1 MRALTD
7 ALDANG
13 LVSPAPSRFCS
24 RAPPPIGNASPAARR
39 WSERASRYASG
50 RLTSAR
56 AARNPAGVKCCRL
69 CLTSTS
75 ASTKHTCAPS
85 RCFAARRFLRTSRW
99 TRRLSSSICAGN
111 CTEKSSMN
119 SFRFRFRSPPTPE
132 EEAQEARR
140 RRADVETSR
149 GNARWQISVEGR
161 AGMDPR
167 GDDGDAGTP
176 PSDRARRVSSDPG
189 EHARVGTTRPGT
201 ETRAEVRAVGGC
213 KHRHRGGAL
222 PETGARA
229 NAALAPIAASRQD
242 VGAATFAVV
251 PEITHTKNA
260 MQPQTCSRSCH
271 VKVCRSRSE
280 KIASEICLSRVFFCS
295 SSSNFSDLLVGSICE
310 PNTRRARSRDRLKA
324 KKRSRDLLPNPTNRP
339 TENLTSRARRRIAR
353 WRPFQVD
360 SRWATGRRTRA
371 PSPTPSRCTR

>member
-1 MRALTD
+1 
-7 ALDANG
+7 
-13 LVSPAPSRFCS
+13 
-24 RAPPPIGNASPAARR
+24 
-39 WSERASRYASG
+39 
-50 RLTSAR
+50 
-56 AARNPAGVKCCRL
+56 
-69 CLTSTS
+69 
-75 ASTKHTCAPS
+75 
-85 RCFAARRFLRTSRW
+85 
-99 TRRLSSSICAGN
+99 
-111 CTEKSSMN
+111 MN

-260 MQPQTCSRSCH
+260 TADMLAFVPRQSLP
-271 VKVCRSRSE
+271 K
-280 KIASEICLSRVFFCS
+280 
-295 SSSNFSDLLVGSICE
+295 SIRE
-310 PNTRRARSRDRLKA
+310 DRQ
-324 KKRSRDLLPNPTNRP
+324 RDL
-339 TENLTSRARRRIAR
+339 SFARFFLLFE
-353 WRPFQVD
+353 FQFQ
-360 SRWATGRRTRA
+360 
-371 PSPTPSRCTR
+371 